1 MAKDSDWT
9 IPEADR
15 LAIEAMTPP
24 FDLTVDPNTKDISY
38 PHCNT
43 WSTGQQ
49 CVTGGGLD
57 VGVIME
63 ERCIDENGHVSKR
76 HWCEVSR

>member
-1 MAKDSDWT
+1 MTKSSDWT

-15 LAIEAMTPP
+15 VAIEAMTPP
-24 FDLTVDPNTKDISY
+24 FDTSFDPTNKDMTY

-49 CVTGGGLD
+49 CITNGGLD
-57 VGVIME
+57 AGVIME
-63 ERCIDENGHVSKR
+63 ERCIDENGHVTKH
-76 HWCEVSR
+76 HWCEV